1 MCTGTRKHSCTSHA
15 VLCVVCAVYS
25 RGVRVRTCAR
35 RAPVR
40 SVSEPG
46 GCWRL
51 ELKLLAVIKEL
62 TEVNMGCGSSDT
74 VHSLLGPTVQRY

>member
-1 MCTGTRKHSCTSHA
+1 M
-15 VLCVVCAVYS
+15 CAVYS
-25 RGVRVRTCAR
+25 RGVRVHVCKESSCAQR
-35 RAPVR
+35 ERAGWV
-40 SVSEPG
+40 
-46 GCWRL
+46 L